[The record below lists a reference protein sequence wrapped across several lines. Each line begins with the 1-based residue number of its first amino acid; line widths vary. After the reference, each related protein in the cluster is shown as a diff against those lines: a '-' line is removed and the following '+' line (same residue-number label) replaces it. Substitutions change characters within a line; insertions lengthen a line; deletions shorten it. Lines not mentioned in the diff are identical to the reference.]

1 MAVKL
6 RSYYS
11 EAERLGD
18 SGAGFFIAEEADGLG
33 DKQSVNN
40 KQGHWW

>member
-6 RSYYS
+6 RSYYTD
-11 EAERLGD
+11 AEELGD
-18 SGAGFFIAEEADGLG
+18 CGAGVFIAEEADGLG

-40 KQGHWW
+40 KQTM